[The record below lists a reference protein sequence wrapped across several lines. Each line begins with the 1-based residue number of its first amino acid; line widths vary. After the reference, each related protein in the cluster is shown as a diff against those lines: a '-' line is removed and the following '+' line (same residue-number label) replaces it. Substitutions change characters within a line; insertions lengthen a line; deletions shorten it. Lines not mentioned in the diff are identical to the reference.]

1 MKKLNIKH
9 EFYSISFFAKQTK
22 TKKRVKNEKKNT
34 LMATPPFSQSSSD
47 WLLLANK
54 QVGGR
59 ELYAW
64 DEYMKDVCAHSH
76 HTEPRVKGTKSL
88 KQSEVSADDSQDY
101 LYVVT
106 SCTSCHYKYMTETWE
121 KHRSPS
127 TFQKAEVLPSFLTQ
141 LLGETRL

>member
-1 MKKLNIKH
+1 MSFTLYHFLLNKQKQKRGLRMKKKIH
-9 EFYSISFFAKQTK
+9 SWQH
-22 TKKRVKNEKKNT
+22 
-34 LMATPPFSQSSSD
+34 PPLAS
-47 WLLLANK
+47 LLLIGCYLQTN
-54 QVGGR
+54 R
-59 ELYAW
+59 
-64 DEYMKDVCAHSH
+64 YMKDVCAHSH

>member
-59 ELYAW
+59 ELYA
-64 DEYMKDVCAHSH
+64 
-76 HTEPRVKGTKSL
+76 
-88 KQSEVSADDSQDY
+88 
-101 LYVVT
+101 
-106 SCTSCHYKYMTETWE
+106 
-121 KHRSPS
+121 
-127 TFQKAEVLPSFLTQ
+127 
-141 LLGETRL
+141 